1 VNGVV
6 VCACDKLVGEA
17 TLGAAGFGEKRQ
29 VARMSSGVVEE
40 TGGCL
45 EMVYNRKNNETRIE
59 QTSSSL
65 YARVV

>member
-1 VNGVV
+1 ML

-17 TLGAAGFGEKRQ
+17 TLRVAGFGEKRQ
-29 VARMSSGVVEE
+29 VARMSSVVVAE
-40 TGGCL
+40 TDECL
-45 EMVYNRKNNETRIE
+45 EGAYKRKNNETRAD